1 MASAPLDPDQS
12 RRLRQ
17 LVHDDREAATKALSA
32 LPLEAQ
38 VGFVCDAPV
47 NRRGALLAVLP
58 EPERVI
64 PALPEA
70 ELCFTVKAV
79 GLPDAGWILEHATP
93 EQIVASVDLDAWS
106 GYELDVSTLSDWIDA
121 IATTERASLMRAFL
135 ALDTE
140 LAVLFLRSKLDL
152 VQKPTGDD
160 GWSPPTGG
168 QTLEGQFYFQ
178 AQAEGD
184 DIATIVTV
192 LRALFED
199 DYWTYFRLMQGVLWE
214 LDSDAEEWAQRW
226 RSGRLED
233 LGFPAWDEAMRIY
246 RFIAPKDRARLE
258 EDESP
263 LEVSPWSLP
272 IWLPQLPDVGQAG
285 HRVFAAFADL
295 TEDERRACFYSFT
308 ALANRVAV
316 ADRMPLSDS
325 ESTPRAIEKTAR
337 FVSDGLAHVALQT
350 GLADADVLRR
360 ATLERLFAVGANL
373 DPESARP

>member
-70 ELCFTVKAV
+70 ELCYTVKAV

-184 DIATIVTV
+184 DIATI
-192 LRALFED
+192 R
-199 DYWTYFRLMQGVLWE
+199 DYRYARHAMV
-214 LDSDAEEWAQRW
+214 DAYV
-226 RSGRLED
+226 GR
-233 LGFPAWDEAMRIY
+233 
-246 RFIAPKDRARLE
+246 RAR
-258 EDESP
+258 
-263 LEVSPWSLP
+263 
-272 IWLPQLPDVGQAG
+272 
-285 HRVFAAFADL
+285 
-295 TEDERRACFYSFT
+295 
-308 ALANRVAV
+308 
-316 ADRMPLSDS
+316 
-325 ESTPRAIEKTAR
+325 
-337 FVSDGLAHVALQT
+337 
-350 GLADADVLRR
+350 
-360 ATLERLFAVGANL
+360 
-373 DPESARP
+373 